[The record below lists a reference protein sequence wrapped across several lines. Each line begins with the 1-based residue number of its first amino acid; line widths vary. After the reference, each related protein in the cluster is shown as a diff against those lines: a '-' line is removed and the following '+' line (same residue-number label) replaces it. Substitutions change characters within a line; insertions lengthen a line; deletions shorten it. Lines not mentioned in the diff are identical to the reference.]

1 MAVPV
6 DELTKDG
13 KEIMIR
19 SIWLVSDFNECWS
32 GYDLHFGVN
41 VLSHFHLTM
50 LLLPGLARCR
60 YTARV
65 VNLSSL
71 AHQFAPA
78 EGITFEKLKAPKK
91 PAWFPLS
98 SLNERYRYY
107 GEVI

>member
-6 DELTKDG
+6 EELTKDG

-19 SIWLVSDFNECWS
+19 SIWLLSNFNDPWS

-41 VLSHFHLTM
+41 VLAHFHLTM
-50 LLLPGLARCR
+50 LLLPALLAAD
-60 YTARV
+60 TPARV

-71 AHQFAPA
+71 AHTFAPA
-78 EGITFEKLKAPKK
+78 QGITFEKLKVAKK
-91 PAWFPLS
+91 PTWVPLL